1 MRIYDDKGSVM
12 KPEYTKDRVRLFRCD
27 CMDFMREVPD
37 KYYELGIIDPP
48 YGIGESGGE
57 LHSNRSLNGAGKL
70 KSRILNT
77 GNTKWDNAPNDQYFN
92 ELFRVSQNQIIWG
105 GNYFPLPPARGMIC
119 WDKKQPWENFSQFEL
134 AWTSFRRPARM
145 FRFDNRYSGKIHP
158 TQKPIA
164 LYRWLLTNY
173 AKPGDKIFDSHGGSF
188 SSACACIDMKFEFDG
203 CELDPD
209 YFKAAVNRLENHNQL
224 YLDI

>member
-77 GNTKWDNAPNDQYFN
+77 GNTKWDNAPNDQYW
-92 ELFRVSQNQIIWG
+92 VSQNQIIWG

-119 WDKKQPWENFSQFEL
+119 WDKEQPWENFSQFEL
-134 AWTSFRRPARM
+134 AWTSFNRPARM

-173 AKPGDKIFDSHGGSF
+173 AKPNDKIFDSHGGSF
-188 SSACACIDMKFEFDG
+188 SSACACLDMGFEMDG
-203 CELDPD
+203 CELDKK
-209 YFKAAVNRLENHNQL
+209 YFDNAIERIKNNSQI
-224 YLDI
+224 YLKI